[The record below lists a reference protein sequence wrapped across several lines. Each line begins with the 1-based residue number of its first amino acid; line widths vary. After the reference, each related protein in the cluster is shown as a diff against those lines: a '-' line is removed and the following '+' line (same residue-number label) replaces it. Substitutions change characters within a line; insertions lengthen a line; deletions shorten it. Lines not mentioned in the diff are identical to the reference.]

1 MDDQVSYFQARI
13 QRINDPKNTSYL
25 DPETGMRIPKR
36 LSKQIIKTNNS
47 ARKEQKAGLGS
58 VLMSV
63 GLGFIA
69 LIAARY
75 IRFEL
80 VGISNDA
87 TDPATLAAMDAG
99 LAAMIVFFIG
109 GVLKHKSLRHMMAQV
124 CGIAVMLVTMHNLVW
139 FFPAEF
145 AQAFSQDYVEQV
157 TQTTAPLSIHFNGE
171 TIVSL

>member
-1 MDDQVSYFQARI
+1 M
-13 QRINDPKNTSYL
+13 YL
-25 DPETGMRIPKR
+25 
-36 LSKQIIKTNNS
+36 LSV
-47 ARKEQKAGLGS
+47 A
-58 VLMSV
+58 
-63 GLGFIA
+63 LGFLA